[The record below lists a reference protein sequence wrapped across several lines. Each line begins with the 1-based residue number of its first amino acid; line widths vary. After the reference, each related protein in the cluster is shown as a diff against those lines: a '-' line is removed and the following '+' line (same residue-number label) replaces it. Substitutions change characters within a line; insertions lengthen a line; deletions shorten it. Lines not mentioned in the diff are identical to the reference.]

1 MRQRQYFIGL
11 WLNEAERQ
19 HLLKQCQITGLSVS
33 ALIRH
38 SINGIQLRPRPPDEY
53 VPLIRQL
60 KAIGNNIN
68 QIAFWA
74 NAQKSASEQ
83 EILQAAELT
92 RQAVMLV
99 KEKL

>member
-19 HLLKQCQITGLSVS
+19 HLLKQCQITGLSAS

-38 SINGIQLRPRPPDEY
+38 SLSGTQLRPRPPDEY
-53 VPLIRQL
+53 APLLRQL

-83 EILQAAELT
+83 AILQAAELT

>member
-53 VPLIRQL
+53 VPLI
-60 KAIGNNIN
+60 
-68 QIAFWA
+68 
-74 NAQKSASEQ
+74 
-83 EILQAAELT
+83 
-92 RQAVMLV
+92 
-99 KEKL
+99 